1 MLFIFTIFLGSALLV
16 SLIAWTTPVNTNEAM
31 ARAEAEHGN

>member
-1 MLFIFTIFLGSALLV
+1 MLLIFTIFLGCALLIGF
-16 SLIAWTTPVNTNEAM
+16 IAWTTPINTSEAM